1 MSDLL
6 ERLAAQNAEIEQ
18 RDDELRAELAEK
30 REVAPE
36 AGVLESTGGEA
47 APSASDLGID
57 VDDQSAF
64 ELETIVMATGR
75 PVLAIVRDQAQL
87 TFTDPDSEI
96 WRNRLTAAESHLLA
110 AARAVGRIELEG
122 HELAWVGTGWL
133 VAPDV
138 IVTNRHVAAEFGR
151 PDGAQFVFKQ
161 SVFGGRMTASIDF
174 LEEIGRPDELTFRLV
189 KILHIEGP
197 SGPDVAFLRVEQLTG
212 EHRPSPIDL
221 SEDTGD
227 TEFVAVI
234 GYPARDSRI
243 PDQALMETIFGD
255 VYDKKRLAPG
265 QLMAQSSTAVRHD
278 CSTLGGN
285 SGSVVLSLD
294 TGDAVGLHFAGR
306 FLEANFAVPST
317 VVQQRLESVL
327 SGRRTSPARD
337 SVMSDTRPQRDEQ
350 RPAATPQGAAQLTAV
365 VPLRLTITIGDAYTE
380 GDRGTPSVAL
390 AGSDEDVVVE
400 GRPED
405 YADREGYVSTFL
417 GDDFDVPLPSVTRNE
432 NDVLTFTFNG
442 DREAVLRYEHF
453 SVLMSKRRRMCR
465 YSAVNIDGVERIRMA
480 RPGWR
485 TDPRIPKTAQIKDE
499 CYGNAPKF
507 ARGHM
512 TRREDPIW
520 GSREEAT
527 RGNSDSMHVTNVVPQ
542 MQTFNGGIWLD
553 LEDYALF
560 NARQDDMRISVF
572 TGPFLLPSD
581 PIKFDVKV
589 PVEFWKV
596 IVFIHDETGELC
608 ATGYTM
614 SQDAFLPEDEFV
626 FGTFKT
632 NQQSIAAIEEKAGL
646 SFGELADLD
655 PFVPLEG
662 VETELTSVRQIQF
675 L

>member
-18 RDDELRAELAEK
+18 GDDELREELAEK
-30 REVAPE
+30 RVVSAETGGLEAAGGDAAGAAPE
-36 AGVLESTGGEA
+36 
-47 APSASDLGID
+47 LGID
-57 VDDQSAF
+57 VDDLSAF
-64 ELETIVMATGR
+64 ELETIVIATGR

-87 TFTDPDSEI
+87 TFTDPDSEV
-96 WRNRLTAAESHLLA
+96 WRNRLTAAESHLVA
-110 AARAVGRIELEG
+110 AARAVGRIEVVG
-122 HELAWVGTGWL
+122 HELAWLGTGWL

-151 PDGAQFVFKQ
+151 PDGAQFIFKQ
-161 SVFGGRMTASIDF
+161 SVFGAPMTASIDF

-197 SGPDVAFLRVEQLTG
+197 TGPDVAFLRVEQVTG
-212 EHRPSPIDL
+212 EHRPSPIGL
-221 SEDTGD
+221 SKDTSD

-243 PDQALMETIFGD
+243 PDQALMERIFGD

-265 QLMAQSSTAVRHD
+265 KLTSQSSTTVGHD

-294 TGDAVGLHFAGR
+294 SGEAVGLHFAGR

-327 SGRRTSPARD
+327 SGRRSTPARD

-350 RPAATPQGAAQLTAV
+350 RPVPTPQGAVELTAV
-365 VPLRLTITIGDAYTE
+365 VPLRLTITIGNAYTE
-380 GDRGTPSVAL
+380 GDQRSIAIPS
-390 AGSDEDVVVE
+390 GDEDVVVE

-417 GDDFDVPLPSVTRNE
+417 GDDFDVPLPSVTKGE
-432 NDVLTFTFNG
+432 SDVLTFTFNG
-442 DREAVLRYEHF
+442 DREQVLRYEHF
-453 SVLMSKRRRMCR
+453 SVLMSKPRRMCR

-499 CYGNAPKF
+499 CYGNAPRF

-520 GSREEAT
+520 GSLEVAA

-542 MQTFNGGIWLD
+542 MQTFNAGIWLD

-596 IVFIHDETGELC
+596 IVFIHDQTGELS

-614 SQDAFLPEDEFV
+614 SQDDFLPEDEFV
-626 FGTFKT
+626 FGKFKT
-632 NQQSIAAIEEKAGL
+632 NQQSIAAIEQKAGL
-646 SFGELADLD
+646 SFGGLADLD